1 MICAIMDTV
10 CSLREE
16 MFIQLP
22 LKEKKM
28 YYQRR
33 LKVQAG
39 IEYLQS
45 QLSLCKVKLFA
56 KFFFIVAKYFSALR
70 KVNYFL
76 QRHNLH

>member
-56 KFFFIVAKYFSALR
+56 KFFFIVAKYFFCFAQSKLFFA
-70 KVNYFL
+70 KT
-76 QRHNLH
+76 